1 MDLFQFVE
9 TEYGVEAAANMKN
22 IHIGG
27 SNNQKG
33 SLFEQYFAI
42 CKICEIA
49 SSYQEQLSNVVVSA
63 QEVGFVDDFCVRY
76 NASKTKINYQA
87 KNSAGAPADWTLEKT
102 TKFMRQHLI
111 DISFHKFASSSQVLL
126 VSCP

>member
-87 KNSAGAPADWTLEKT
+87 KNSAGAPADWTLETT